1 VAIIRSSTFYRFAAA
16 AIFCATALPF
26 FFHARQVHAQPTP
39 GAVSG
44 RSPLVAPAL
53 SRDAAA
59 TSPLPSPADNAP
71 AAATTEARDR
81 LYREILAEV
90 VALEKQGNL
99 LKKVVRLVKP
109 TVVHIEA
116 TREDDLPRRKPVEE
130 SGSGVILRYRDK
142 HYVVTN
148 RHVIDES
155 PLGGIKVKLWDGRV
169 IYPVKRW
176 ADPETDIAVL
186 AVNAP
191 RLIPVRLGNSD
202 KLEIGDFVLAVGS
215 PFGLSHSVT
224 YGIISAKGRRDLDLG
239 AGEVRYQD
247 FIQTDAAI
255 NPGNSG
261 GPLMNLRGEVV
272 GINTAIASNSGGNEG
287 IGFSIPINMVRVI
300 AQQLIEKGRVERAF
314 MGVRLDSR
322 FNAAQAARLGLS
334 TYRGAR
340 ITSVTAGSPA
350 GLASLEVGDVILQ
363 FDGVIIEDDNH
374 LVNRVS
380 LTPVGKQVPVIF
392 YRDNKRLL
400 TRVTV
405 GDRSKLF
412 AKPK

>member
-1 VAIIRSSTFYRFAAA
+1 MATKLNSLALHFAKAVC
-16 AIFCATALPF
+16 IGSATLSLLGAPSDR
-26 FFHARQVHAQPTP
+26 AQAQPPETP
-39 GAVSG
+39 LS
-44 RSPLVAPAL
+44 APTL
-53 SRDAAA
+53 RPPAA
-59 TSPLPSPADNAP
+59 TPPLT
-71 AAATTEARDR
+71 ATTGDSVPAPSTAEARDK

-90 VALEKQGNL
+90 IALEKQGNL

-130 SGSGVILRYRDK
+130 SGSGVILRYGEK
-142 HYVVTN
+142 HYVITN

-155 PLGGIKVKLWDGRV
+155 PLTGIKVKLWDGRV
-169 IYPVKRW
+169 IYPSKRW
-176 ADPETDIAVL
+176 TDPETDIAVL
-186 AVNAP
+186 AVTAP
-191 RLIPVRLGNSD
+191 KLIPVRIGDSD

-239 AGEVRYQD
+239 GGEVRYQD

-322 FNAAQAARLGLS
+322 FNAAQAAKLGLPS
-334 TYRGAR
+334 YRGAR
-340 ITSVTAGSPA
+340 ITNVTPGSPA
-350 GLASLEVGDVILQ
+350 GQASLEVGDVILQ
-363 FDGVIIEDDNH
+363 FNGIVIEDDNH

-380 LTPVGKQVPVIF
+380 LTPVGQQVPVIF
-392 YRDNKRLL
+392 YRDGKRLM

-412 AKPK
+412 KQ